1 MSNIV
6 QDITPDLR
14 LLDFCPPGSGF
25 EQFISS
31 YLVSGEKKALVD
43 VGPQVTIPG
52 LLAALNTAGVSPEEI
67 DYIILTHIHMDHAG
81 GIGLAMQKMKNARV
95 LVHPQAV
102 KHLVDPSA
110 LWKASLAALGSLAI
124 RYGQIEPVPADRII
138 IAEDEMNLD
147 LGKGL
152 NLEIYHTPGHAP
164 HHIAV
169 FVQKGRVL
177 LAGDMAGIDMNGFLR
192 PGTAPPFRL
201 QEYLSSL
208 ERMAEL
214 RPLKIG
220 YAHFG
225 CYDGAVNMLKS
236 LHAQTLR
243 WYEIAQAGMKQKRTP
258 EEILRVIL
266 DAENHSENVALMLPG
281 VYRRE
286 YPLILNTVRGLMSA
300 Q

>member
-6 QDITPDLR
+6 QDITPNIK
-14 LLDFCPPGSGF
+14 LLNFCTTGSGF
-25 EQFISS
+25 ENFISS

-52 LLAALNTAGVSPEEI
+52 LIAALAAAGVSPEEI

-81 GIGLAMQKMKNARV
+81 GIGLAVQKMKNAQV
-95 LVHPQAV
+95 LVHPQAG

-110 LWKASLAALGSLAI
+110 LWKASLAALGSLALT
-124 RYGQIEPVPADRII
+124 YGKIEPVPPDRII
-138 IAEDEMNLD
+138 LAEDGMPLNLGNDLNLD
-147 LGKGL
+147 
-152 NLEIYHTPGHAP
+152 IYHTPGHAP

-169 FVQKGRVL
+169 FAHKGRIL

-201 QEYLSSL
+201 QEYLASID
-208 ERMAEL
+208 RMVAL
-214 RPLKIG
+214 QPLKIG

-225 CYDGAVNMLKS
+225 CYDGAVEL
-236 LHAQTLR
+236 LHYILAQTMR
-243 WYEIAQAGMKQKRTP
+243 WHEIARAGVKDNKTP

-266 DAENHSENVALMLPG
+266 DRENHSENVQTMLPA

-286 YPLILNTVRGLMSA
+286 YPLILNTIRGLMSA
-300 Q
+300 R

>member
-1 MSNIV
+1 LSNIV
-6 QDITPDLR
+6 QDITPDLK

-31 YLVSGEKKALVD
+31 YLISGKKKALVD

-52 LLAALNTAGVSPEEI
+52 LLAALAAAGVSPEEI

-81 GIGLAMQKMKNARV
+81 GIGLAVQKMKNARV

-110 LWKASLAALGSLAI
+110 LWKASLTALGSLAMT
-124 RYGQIEPVPADRII
+124 YGKIEPVPADRII
-138 IAEDEMNLD
+138 IAEDDMNLD
-147 LGKGL
+147 LGKDL

-169 FVQKGRVL
+169 FVQKGLVL

-201 QEYLSSL
+201 QEYLASL
-208 ERMAEL
+208 ERMAAL
-214 RPLKIG
+214 QPLKVG

-225 CYDGAVNMLKS
+225 CYHGAVDRLKS

-243 WYEIAQAGMKQKRTP
+243 WYEIAQAGVKQGRTP
-258 EEILRVIL
+258 EEILRIIL
-266 DAENHSENVALMLPG
+266 DGENHSENVESMLPV